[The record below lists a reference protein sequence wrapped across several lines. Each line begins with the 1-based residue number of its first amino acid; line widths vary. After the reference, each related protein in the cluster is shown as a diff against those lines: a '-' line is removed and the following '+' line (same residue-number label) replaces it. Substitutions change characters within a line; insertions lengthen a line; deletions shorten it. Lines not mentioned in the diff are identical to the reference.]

1 MTHRRIAVVH
11 DWLPV
16 YGGAERVLEHI
27 LNVYPEADVFSVV
40 DFIPPGQRAFLRDKP
55 VTTSFIQRLPG
66 AREHYR
72 NYLPLVPLAI
82 EQFDLSAYDVVI
94 SNSFAGA
101 KGVITGPDQLHVC
114 MCQSPVRY
122 AWDMQHQYLTEAGLT
137 KGVRAAIARLVLHYI
152 RLWDVRTANGVDAF
166 AANSEFIARRIW
178 KTYRRESTVI
188 YPPVDVD
195 RFTPRAQRDDF
206 YLTASRLVPYK
217 RIGLIVETFTRL
229 ALPLVVI
236 GDGPDLEK
244 IRRRAG
250 PTVRL
255 MGWQSFDVLKDHME
269 RCKAFVFA
277 AIEDFG
283 IVAVEAQA
291 CGTPVIAY
299 GKGGVRETVVD
310 GDTGIFYGEQTV
322 ESLGEAVRAL
332 EAGRLRFDP
341 ARIRANAERFHYR
354 RFQEEFA
361 ALVERE
367 WARHVVARR

>member
-1 MTHRRIAVVH
+1 MH

-27 LNVYPEADVFSVV
+27 LNVYPEADVFSLV